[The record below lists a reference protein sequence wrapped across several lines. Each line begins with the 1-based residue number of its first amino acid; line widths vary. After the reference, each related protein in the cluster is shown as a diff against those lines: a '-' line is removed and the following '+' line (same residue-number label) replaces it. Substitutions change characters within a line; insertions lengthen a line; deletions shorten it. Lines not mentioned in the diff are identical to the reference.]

1 MDTLLLTLLVC
12 LWGETGDRSQMLTAA
27 FARRWPG
34 RITVILGL
42 MVAAGANAALSAW
55 AGGYIA
61 TSIGVGARGLF
72 LGVALLAASVAML
85 WPVKTPDLLVRW
97 RLGAFGTSAIGLFIL
112 GFGESAQFLIAGMA
126 TARAEPVWAGLGGAA
141 GVILACL
148 LPVVCGPDI
157 VSRLPLRM
165 VRNTGAALFFLAGS
179 AMALAALGLL

>member
-1 MDTLLLTLLVC
+1 MDTLLLTLLAC

-34 RITVILGL
+34 RLTVILGL
-42 MVAAGANAALSAW
+42 VVAAAANAALSAW
-55 AGGYIA
+55 AGSFIA

-72 LGVALLAASVAML
+72 LALALLAASVAML
-85 WPVKTPDLLVRW
+85 MPVKTPDLLVRW
-97 RLGAFGTSAIGLFIL
+97 RVGAFGTSALGLFIL

-126 TARAEPVWAGLGGAA
+126 TARAEPSWAAVGGAT

-148 LPVVCGPDI
+148 LPLICGPDI
-157 VSRLPLRM
+157 FSRLPLRM
-165 VRNTGAALFFLAGS
+165 VRRTGAAIFFLIGS